1 MAAEDEVRELENKR
15 IKACTTRDRALLDT
29 LFDESMT
36 HVHMNGHTE
45 NRAELIDGIMTRT
58 RFHTIERP
66 DLKIR
71 VVGDAAVLTGT
82 MQQELTTAAGD
93 KRQMKARV
101 TQVAKKTGDGWR
113 FLAFQATEDKTA
125 K

>member
-15 IKACTTRDRALLDT
+15 IKAATTRDRALLDT
-29 LFDESMT
+29 LFDEGMV

-45 NRAELIDGIMTRT
+45 NRAELIEGIMTRT
-58 RFHTIERP
+58 HFHWIERP
-66 DLKIR
+66 ELKIR
-71 VVGDAAVLTGT
+71 VSGDMAVLTGT
-82 MQQELTTAAGD
+82 MHQELTTAAGD

-101 TQVAKKTGDGWR
+101 TQAAKKGSDGWR